1 MDDFKVIYRILKA
14 IYDAMDYDE
23 FDFNTISP
31 EALRVTPQKRD
42 ALLVMLLN
50 RGLIDGAKLIP
61 VAGGSVQVK
70 FLGKPCLTLDGL
82 EYLEENSLMQ
92 KAAKAVKGIMYIIV

>member
-42 ALLVMLLN
+42 ALLVMLSKC
-50 RGLIDGAKLIP
+50 GLIDGAKLIP
-61 VAGGSVQVK
+61 VAGGSIQVN
-70 FLGKPCLTLDGL
+70 FLGKPRLILDGL

-92 KAAKAVKGIMYIIV
+92 KAAKAVKGIMDIIV